1 MNSNN
6 WVRMN
11 KGVENLDDGCF
22 TSIYTLPINCYI
34 QIMNDIKKYQIKH
47 RMHIFINDHTFHV
60 ISDVLINILQVYT
73 ISY

>member
-22 TSIYTLPINCYI
+22 TIYTLPINCYI
-34 QIMNDIKKYQIKH
+34 QIMNDIKKNTK
-47 RMHIFINDHTFHV
+47 
-60 ISDVLINILQVYT
+60 
-73 ISY
+73 